1 MVTGF
6 GQACVEFYPHLVTE
20 PGTDGAPT
28 AAVSTRYT
36 LKNKDLNSG
45 TSELI
50 VWFRMFDG
58 VIILYF

>member
-36 LKNKDLNSG
+36 LKNKDFNSG
-45 TSELI
+45 TSELFI
-50 VWFRMFDG
+50 
-58 VIILYF
+58 